1 MFMMG
6 SMAPILPQLKDITH
20 FVFCAVV
27 IYKEAQIL
35 TTRPLLIICF
45 SVFNQRI
52 QVKNVFLNESR
63 HPFNHAGQKNGTATI
78 SKKLFL
84 NWVVFL

>member
-6 SMAPILPQLKDITH
+6 AMALILPQLKDITH
-20 FVFCAVV
+20 FVFCVVV

-35 TTRPLLIICF
+35 TTRPLLIVCF

-52 QVKNVFLNESR
+52 QIKNVFLNEFR
-63 HPFNHAGQKNGTATI
+63 HPLGQKNGTATI
-78 SKKLFL
+78 SKK
-84 NWVVFL
+84 